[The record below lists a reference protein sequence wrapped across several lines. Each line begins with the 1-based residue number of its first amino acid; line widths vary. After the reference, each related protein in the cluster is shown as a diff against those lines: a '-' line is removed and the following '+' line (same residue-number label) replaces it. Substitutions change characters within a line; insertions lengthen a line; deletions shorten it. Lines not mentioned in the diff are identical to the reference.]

1 MKKEELRELI
11 KEFEATTL
19 SKLTIEEKD
28 FKVSLEKNTNSLSE
42 KMVVKNETVESNVN
56 SSKENTMKSI
66 NAPLVGTFYLT
77 RSPGGKPIVAIG
89 QQVKVGDVIGII
101 EAMKVMNEIQADQ
114 AGIVKA
120 ILAPTGKLVEYNQP
134 LIELE

>member
-42 KMVVKNETVESNVN
+42 KIVVKNETVESNVN

>member
-28 FKVSLEKNTNSLSE
+28 FKVSMEKNTNSLSE
-42 KMVVKNETVESNVN
+42 KKVVKNETVESNVN

>member
-42 KMVVKNETVESNVN
+42 KKVVKNETVESNVN